1 MIRLSRGRPIVVVLL
16 VLASTTTGSAECAWV
31 MWVNGLADKKAVS
44 HTMVGGYASLSEC
57 RGALAKVAEE
67 HRTAGE
73 VVRMDRESAVYTK
86 KDENSMALF
95 VCLPD
100 SADPRR
106 AKGQ

>member
-1 MIRLSRGRPIVVVLL
+1 MRVAHTPLL
-16 VLASTTTGSAECAWV
+16 VAVLVLIATVATVSGECAWV